1 MEPTFGSIKHQ
12 GRVSDLL
19 TRSNGLIS
27 QISIAVKLSAHSE
40 THSMNQEQP
49 AITTPEDERI
59 NNAVLQAQANLVQ
72 AAILMAQAVA
82 AWEQWAESKRYG
94 SMTGST
100 SL

>member
-1 MEPTFGSIKHQ
+1 
-12 GRVSDLL
+12 
-19 TRSNGLIS
+19 
-27 QISIAVKLSAHSE
+27 
-40 THSMNQEQP
+40 MNQEQP

-82 AWEQWAESKRYG
+82 AWEQWAESKRARII
-94 SMTGST
+94 